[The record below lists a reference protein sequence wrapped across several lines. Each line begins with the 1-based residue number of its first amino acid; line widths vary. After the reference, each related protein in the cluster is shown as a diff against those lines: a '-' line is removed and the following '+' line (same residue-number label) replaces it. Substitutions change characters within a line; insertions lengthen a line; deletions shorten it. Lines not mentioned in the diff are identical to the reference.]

1 MERRERGNLT
11 LVTQFIL
18 LGFQD
23 LKNLQV
29 LLFLGFLLIYMV
41 TMAGNLLIVMLVMTN
56 QHLHTPMYFFLGNLS
71 CLEICYSSALI
82 PVMLD
87 TLLRNGKPISF
98 SSCFL
103 QLFFFGYCLGAEC
116 YLLSVM
122 SYDRYLAICKPLHYG
137 TTMNNKKCIQL
148 AAVSWISGLIGISI
162 IMVLMLQLTYCG
174 PNEIDHYFCDTVPLK
189 KLSCSDTGLVE
200 RVNLMLLFVY
210 TMPPFILTCTSYVF
224 IIAAILRI
232 SSSTGRQK
240 AFSTCSSHLIVVST
254 YYGSLMI
261 VYMLPSSSTLNKAF
275 SLLYTILPPL
285 VNPLIY
291 SLRNNEVERALRK
304 AQSKLCVWKSHILGK
319 IARPLA
325 DLHAHHS
332 PFQ

>member
-1 MERRERGNLT
+1 MEWRERGNLT
-11 LVTQFIL
+11 LVTHFIL

-23 LKNLQV
+23 LKNLQI
-29 LLFLGFLLIYMV
+29 LLFLGFLLIYIV
-41 TMAGNLLIVMLVMTN
+41 TMVGNLLITVLVVAD
-56 QHLHTPMYFFLGNLS
+56 QQLHTPMYFFLGNLS
-71 CLEICYSSALI
+71 CLEICYSSTLL

-87 TLLRNGKPISF
+87 TLLKNGKPISF

-137 TTMNNKKCIQL
+137 TTMNTAKCIQL

-174 PNEIDHYFCDTVPLK
+174 PNEIDHYFCDTIPLK

-200 RVNLMLLFVY
+200 RVDLILLFVY
-210 TMPPFILTCTSYVF
+210 TMPPFLLTCTSYVF
-224 IIAAILRI
+224 IITAILRI

-254 YYGSLMI
+254 YYGSLMT
-261 VYMLPSSSTLNKAF
+261 VYLLPNSSALNKAF

-291 SLRNNEVERALRK
+291 SLRNKEVNRALRK
-304 AQSKLCVWKSHILGK
+304 AQRKVANFRIF
-319 IARPLA
+319 
-325 DLHAHHS
+325 HS
-332 PFQ
+332 VLTYLVNVKEK